1 MLSALS
7 KLFPPIN
14 KLDSHMR
21 EVVEKGAAVFLLR
34 IVGTGLLFI
43 VNVVIAR
50 LFGAEGTGIY
60 YLALTI
66 TTLAAVIGRFGLD
79 NALLRFIATSAD
91 QNEWRQVKDVYRQS
105 MALAASL
112 SLLVTAT
119 IFGLAPWIAS
129 TVFSEPSLVPLLRL
143 MSLSIAPTALLFL
156 HAEALKALKKPVL
169 ATVIQAVGISLL
181 NLLLIF
187 PLSRV
192 LGLTGLGVAYLTT
205 QSLLLIV
212 AGALWRYVTPETH
225 GIHKSFDFRLLVKTS
240 FPLLWVASMSMVMQ
254 WTDTIMLGIWVSTAE
269 VGVYGAAV
277 RTAMLTS
284 FVLVAV
290 NSIVAPKFATMYAQN
305 DLAGLEKLAQS
316 AARLMAALA
325 FPVLLAFTIFPAW
338 VLGFFGEDFTQG
350 ALALAILA
358 VGQFVNVVTGSV
370 GYLLMM
376 TGHERLMQYNLM
388 ASALANVLLN
398 IVLIPPFGIIGAAL
412 ATSVTLAG
420 MNIVSTF
427 LVSKKLSITT
437 LPISLR
443 EAFK

>member
-1 MLSALS
+1 MLNALS
-7 KLFPPIN
+7 KVFPPLS
-14 KLDSHMR
+14 KLDQHMH
-21 EVVEKGAAVFLLR
+21 EVIEKGAIVFLLR
-34 IVGTGLLFI
+34 IVGTGLLF
-43 VNVVIAR
+43 VANVVIAR
-50 LFGAEGTGIY
+50 LFGAQGTGIY
-60 YLALTI
+60 YLALTV
-66 TTLAAVIGRFGLD
+66 TTVAAVIGRFGLD

-91 QNEWRQVKDVYRQS
+91 QNEWGKVKGAYRQS
-105 MALAASL
+105 MTLAASL
-112 SLLVTAT
+112 SLLVTAAV
-119 IFGLAPWIAS
+119 FGLAPWIAS
-129 TVFSEPSLVPLLRL
+129 TVFLEPSLVSLLRL
-143 MSLSIAPTALLFL
+143 MSLSIAPTALVFL

-169 ATVIQAVGISLL
+169 ATVVQAIGISLL
-181 NLLLIF
+181 NLLLIL

-192 LGLTGLGVAYLTT
+192 LGLPGLAVAYLAT

-212 AGALWRYVTPETH
+212 ARALWQYVTPKTRKIR
-225 GIHKSFDFRLLVKTS
+225 GAFDFRLLVKTS
-240 FPLLWVASMSMVMQ
+240 WPLFWVASMSMVMQ
-254 WTDTIMLGIWVSTAE
+254 WTDTIMLGIWASAAE

-277 RTAMLTS
+277 RTAMLTG

-290 NSIVAPKFATMYAQN
+290 NSIVAPKFAAMYAQS
-305 DLAGLEKLAQS
+305 DIEGLEKLAQS

-325 FPVLLAFTIFPAW
+325 FPMLLAFTIFPSW
-338 VLGFFGEDFTQG
+338 VLSLFGTEFTQG

-420 MNIVSTF
+420 MNIVSTL

-437 LPISLR
+437 VPISFR
-443 EAFK
+443 EVFR